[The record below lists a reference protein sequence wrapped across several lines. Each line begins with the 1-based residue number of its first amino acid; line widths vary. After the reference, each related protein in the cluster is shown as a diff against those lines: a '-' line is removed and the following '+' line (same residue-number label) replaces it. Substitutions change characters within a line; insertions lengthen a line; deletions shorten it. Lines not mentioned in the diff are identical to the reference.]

1 MEHTLADVGVTYLAT
16 FLELNNDPSDECVC
30 LHVCQTARHVAGLP
44 GHGGLLERLNT
55 LLVRAVSLHLLE
67 SQGTS
72 PSLVMAAGDWGRAWQ
87 ECGQKYRLDHFA
99 PEI

>member
-1 MEHTLADVGVTYLAT
+1 MEHSLAEVGVSYLAT
-16 FLELNNDPSDECVC
+16 FLELNNDLSEECVG

-72 PSLVMAAGDWGRAWQ
+72 PELVVAAGDWGRAWQ
-87 ECGQKYRLDHFA
+87 ECGQKYKC
-99 PEI
+99 